1 MLQKADY
8 DKLDEVS
15 KRRLDKVLEV
25 INASSLRFPVADISK
40 ATGKGKGEISV
51 YLSGKKPMSDNFYK
65 TFMEKFNKSTTNGEE
80 ETKTAEPKESKDEFY
95 MDTIKDLRHSG
106 INLSEANKETAAATR
121 ETAMAN
127 RILAENQ
134 RDLIDILK
142 TLHRPTVDA
151 ALNNPPNPSYVVQP
165 YLDRI
170 AQYGIDRKWWK
181 SFDEGRVVLGKL
193 AHEVSTVKQE

>member
-1 MLQKADY
+1 LNLSNLTQTAKT
-8 DKLDEVS
+8 KEFV
-15 KRRLDKVLEV
+15 RKVK
-25 INASSLRFPVADISK
+25 SLVDS
-40 ATGKGKGEISV
+40 GEIKS
-51 YLSGKKPMSDNFYK
+51 YAIIAEALDWNPTMLSNII
-65 TFMEKFNKSTTNGEE
+65 NGRQNVPNDKYRLFSEIYQVPGDVVK
-80 ETKTAEPKESKDEFY
+80 ETKDAEPKESKDEFY

-134 RDLIDILK
+134 RDLIEILK
-142 TLHRPTVDA
+142 VLHRPTVDS
-151 ALNNPPNPSYVVQP
+151 ALSNPPNPSYVVQP

-181 SFDEGRVVLGKL
+181 SFEEGRIVLGTL
-193 AHEVSTVKQE
+193 ALEVSTAKQE

>member
-1 MLQKADY
+1 LNLSNLTQTAKTKEFVRQVKSLVDSGEIKSYAIIAEALDWNPSML
-8 DKLDEVS
+8 S
-15 KRRLDKVLEV
+15 NV
-25 INASSLRFPVADISK
+25 INGRQNVPNDKYRLFSEIYQVAGD
-40 ATGKGKGEISV
+40 AV
-51 YLSGKKPMSDNFYK
+51 ND
-65 TFMEKFNKSTTNGEE
+65 
-80 ETKTAEPKESKDEFY
+80 TKDAEPKESKDEFY
-95 MDTIKDLRHSG
+95 METIKDLRHSG
-106 INLSEANKETAAATR
+106 ITLSEANRETASATR

-142 TLHRPTVDA
+142 ALHRPTVDA